1 MNDSAVRF
9 YKRLNNFYY
18 QFQSIGNNYNQVVH
32 AINRGFTE
40 QSARLL
46 LARLI
51 EQTRDLK
58 RLSEQ
63 ILALAKEF
71 NERFNA
77 DGSENNNG

>member
-1 MNDSAVRF
+1 MN
-9 YKRLNNFYY
+9 
-18 QFQSIGNNYNQVVH
+18 GP
-32 AINRGFTE
+32 
-40 QSARLL
+40 ARLL
-46 LARLI
+46 LARLV

-77 DGSENNNG
+77 DGSENNIG